1 MLDPIAFG
9 TGAVASTNT
18 IARSAL
24 PDSPVVEDRQRP
36 RSRRIRRST
45 AWRLRRIA
53 DRLAPA

>member
-9 TGAVASTNT
+9 TRALATTSTL
-18 IARSAL
+18 ARSAL
-24 PDSPVVEDRQRP
+24 PDAPVVHDRQTP
-36 RSRRIRRST
+36 HSRRIRRST